1 MRGGRTAKD
10 FRAFARSRDE
20 AALLSRDGQPL
31 HRVEGWPRS
40 GTRELALGVNA
51 NFGADGT
58 IERLEGA
65 SKLDLTT
72 LEAQGVPMTTLK
84 AAE

>member
-1 MRGGRTAKD
+1 
-10 FRAFARSRDE
+10 
-20 AALLSRDGQPL
+20 
-31 HRVEGWPRS
+31 
-40 GTRELALGVNA
+40 VNA